1 MAISINGSWTSCQK
15 KITKPQTSN
24 FKPQTS
30 NSRMST
36 AVIQTTNLNFSF
48 SNGFKTLRDVNL
60 FVPKGSVYGFLGPN
74 GAGKT
79 TTLRLLLGLL
89 KNQQG
94 KLEIF
99 GKEFGSHRIEILKR
113 LGSLIEQ
120 PSLYLHLTA
129 KENLDI
135 YRLIYKADKTRINE
149 VLKIV
154 GLDNTG
160 KKKAKQFSLGM
171 KQRLSIAIALL
182 HQPELLILDEPT
194 NGLDPNGIIE
204 TRELIKKLN
213 KEHNTTVIVSSH
225 ILNEVER
232 MASHVGIIH
241 KGKMLFQGPLPELQ
255 QMKTRPTALEI
266 NTNDNGRAMQLLQSQ
281 CSAQQHT
288 DKIVLSF
295 QSNEESA
302 TINKLLVQNG
312 INVYA
317 LHPQQ
322 SDLEQLFLD
331 ITSNN

>member
-1 MAISINGSWTSCQK
+1 MDT
-15 KITKPQTSN
+15 P
-24 FKPQTS
+24 
-30 NSRMST
+30 
-36 AVIQTTNLNFSF
+36 VIQTTDLNFSF
-48 SNGFKTLRDVNL
+48 RNGAKTLDNINL
-60 FVPKGSVYGFLGPN
+60 LVPKGSVYGFLGPN

-99 GKEFGSHRIEILKR
+99 GKEFSTHRIEILKR

-135 YRLIYKADKTRINE
+135 YRLIYKVDKSRIDV

-154 GLDNTG
+154 GLDQTG

-225 ILNEVER
+225 ILNEIER

-241 KGKMLFQGPLPELQ
+241 KGKMLFQGPLQELQ
-255 QMKTRPTALEI
+255 QMKTRQTALEI
-266 NTNDNGRAMQLLQSQ
+266 ETNDNAAAAQLLQSFSLQ
-281 CSAQQHT
+281 SVNG
-288 DKIVLSF
+288 KLVLPF
-295 QSNEESA
+295 ESNGQTA
-302 TINKLLVQNG
+302 IINKLLVQNG
-312 INVYA
+312 LDVYA
-317 LHPQQ
+317 IHPQQ
-322 SDLEQLFLD
+322 NDLEQLFLD
-331 ITSNN
+331 ITSTNS

>member
-1 MAISINGSWTSCQK
+1 MHT
-15 KITKPQTSN
+15 P
-24 FKPQTS
+24 
-30 NSRMST
+30 
-36 AVIQTTNLNFSF
+36 VIQTTNLNFSF
-48 SNGFKTLRDVNL
+48 SNGVKTLDNVNL
-60 FVPKGSVYGFLGPN
+60 LVPKGSVFGFLGPN

-94 KLEIF
+94 QLEIF
-99 GKEFGSHRIEILKR
+99 GQEFSAHRIDILKR

-135 YRLIYKADKTRINE
+135 YRLIYKVPKSRIEE

-160 KKKAKQFSLGM
+160 KKKTKQFSLGM
-171 KQRLSIAIALL
+171 KQRLSIGIALL

-204 TRELIKKLN
+204 TRELIKRLN
-213 KEHNTTVIVSSH
+213 REHNTTILVSSH
-225 ILNEVER
+225 ILNEMER
-232 MASHVGIIH
+232 MATHVGIIH
-241 KGKMLFQGPLPELQ
+241 KGKMLFQGTLPELQ
-255 QMKTRPTALEI
+255 KMKTSQTALEI
-266 NTNDNGRAMQLLQSQ
+266 ETNDNGKAAQLLQDFPVK
-281 CSAQQHT
+281 QQEG
-288 DKIVLSF
+288 KIVLPF
-295 QSNEESA
+295 QSKENTA
-302 TINKLLVQNG
+302 HINKLL
-312 INVYA
+312 INSGLDVYA

>member
-1 MAISINGSWTSCQK
+1 M
-15 KITKPQTSN
+15 
-24 FKPQTS
+24 
-30 NSRMST
+30 NS
-36 AVIQTTNLNFSF
+36 AVIQTTGLTYSF
-48 SNGFKTLRDVNL
+48 RNGNKTLDNINL
-60 FVPKGSVYGFLGPN
+60 QVPQGSVYGFLGPN

-99 GKEFGSHRIEILKR
+99 GKEFASHRIEILKR

-129 KENLDI
+129 KENLEI
-135 YRLIYKADKTRINE
+135 YRLVYNVSKLRIDE

-213 KEHNTTVIVSSH
+213 KEHGTTVIVSSH

-241 KGKMLFQGPLPELQ
+241 KGKMLFQGPLAELQ
-255 QMKTRPTALEI
+255 QMKTRQTSLEVETNNNEQAARLLESFRITSVNGKLVLPFENKEQTA
-266 NTNDNGRAMQLLQSQ
+266 A
-281 CSAQQHT
+281 
-288 DKIVLSF
+288 
-295 QSNEESA
+295 
-302 TINKLLVQNG
+302 INKLLVQG
-312 INVYA
+312 GLDVYA

-322 SDLEQLFLD
+322 NDLEQLFLD
-331 ITSNN
+331 ITSTNS

>member
-1 MAISINGSWTSCQK
+1 MHT
-15 KITKPQTSN
+15 P
-24 FKPQTS
+24 
-30 NSRMST
+30 
-36 AVIQTTNLNFSF
+36 VIQTTNLNFSF
-48 SNGFKTLRDVNL
+48 SNGVKTLDAINL
-60 FVPKGSVYGFLGPN
+60 LVPKGSVYGFLGPN

-89 KNQQG
+89 KNQEG
-94 KLEIF
+94 RLEIF
-99 GKEFGSHRIEILKR
+99 GKEFASHRIEILKR

-129 KENLDI
+129 KENLEI
-135 YRLIYKADKTRINE
+135 YRLIYKVSKSRIDE

-154 GLDNTG
+154 GLDHTG
-160 KKKAKQFSLGM
+160 NKKAKQFSLGM

-241 KGKMLFQGPLPELQ
+241 KGKMLFQGPLGELQ
-255 QMKTRPTALEI
+255 QMKTRQTSLEVETS
-266 NTNDNGRAMQLLQSQ
+266 NNEAAAELLQSFTIK
-281 CSAQQHT
+281 SVNG
-288 DKIVLSF
+288 KLVLPF
-295 QSNEESA
+295 ENNEKTA
-302 TINKLLVQNG
+302 TINRLLVQG
-312 INVYA
+312 GLDVYA

-322 SDLEQLFLD
+322 NDLEQLFLD
-331 ITSNN
+331 ITSSNS

>member
-1 MAISINGSWTSCQK
+1 
-15 KITKPQTSN
+15 
-24 FKPQTS
+24 
-30 NSRMST
+30 MSS
-36 AVIQTTNLNFSF
+36 AVIQTTGLTYSF
-48 SNGFKTLRDVNL
+48 RNGNKTLDNINL
-60 FVPKGSVYGFLGPN
+60 QVPQGSVYGFLGPN

-99 GKEFGSHRIEILKR
+99 GKEFASHRIEILKR

-129 KENLDI
+129 KENLEI
-135 YRLIYKADKTRINE
+135 YRLVYNVSKTRIDE

-154 GLDNTG
+154 GLDHTG
-160 KKKAKQFSLGM
+160 KKKTKQFSLGM

-213 KEHNTTVIVSSH
+213 KEHGTTVIVSSH

-241 KGKMLFQGPLPELQ
+241 KGKMLFQGPLTELQ
-255 QMKTRPTALEI
+255 QMKTRQTSLEVETNNNEAAARLLESFTIKSVNGKLVLPFENKEQTA
-266 NTNDNGRAMQLLQSQ
+266 
-281 CSAQQHT
+281 
-288 DKIVLSF
+288 V
-295 QSNEESA
+295 
-302 TINKLLVQNG
+302 INKLLVQG
-312 INVYA
+312 GLDVYA

-322 SDLEQLFLD
+322 NDLEQLFLD
-331 ITSNN
+331 ITSTNS

>member
-1 MAISINGSWTSCQK
+1 
-15 KITKPQTSN
+15 
-24 FKPQTS
+24 
-30 NSRMST
+30 MST

-48 SNGFKTLRDVNL
+48 SNGAKTLQDVNL
-60 FVPKGSVYGFLGPN
+60 FVPRGSVYGFLGPN

-99 GKEFGSHRIEILKR
+99 GKEFASHRIEILKR

-135 YRLIYKADKTRINE
+135 YRLIYKVDKSRIDE

-154 GLDNTG
+154 GLEYTG

-213 KEHNTTVIVSSH
+213 REHNTTVIVSSH

-241 KGKMLFQGPLPELQ
+241 KGKMLFQGTLTELQ
-255 QMKTRPTALEI
+255 QMKSRQTSLEI
-266 NTNDNGRAMQLLQSQ
+266 ETNDNIAAAQLLQSF
-281 CSAQQHT
+281 SL
-288 DKIVLSF
+288 KSVNGKLVLPFENKS
-295 QSNEESA
+295 QTA
-302 TINKLLVQNG
+302 AINKLLVQNG
-312 INVYA
+312 MEVYA
-317 LHPQQ
+317 LHSQQ
-322 SDLEQLFLD
+322 DDLEQLFLD
-331 ITSNN
+331 ITSKN

>member
-1 MAISINGSWTSCQK
+1 MTDYPVIKT
-15 KITKPQTSN
+15 
-24 FKPQTS
+24 
-30 NSRMST
+30 T
-36 AVIQTTNLNFSF
+36 ALNFSF
-48 SNGFKTLRDVNL
+48 SSGIKTLDNINL
-60 FVPKGSVYGFLGPN
+60 VVPQGSVYGFLGPN

-99 GKEFGSHRIEILKR
+99 GKEFSSHRIEILKR

-120 PSLYLHLTA
+120 PSLYQHLTA
-129 KENLDI
+129 KENLEI
-135 YRLIYKADKTRINE
+135 YRLLYHVDKNRITE

-255 QMKTRPTALEI
+255 QMKTRQTTLEI
-266 NTNDNGRAMQLLQSQ
+266 ETNNNKAASQLLQSY
-281 CSAQQHT
+281 SLKNIAG
-288 DKIVLSF
+288 KLVLSY
-295 QSNEESA
+295 ESKEHVA
-302 TINKLLVQNG
+302 AINKLLVQNG
-312 INVYA
+312 IEVYA

-331 ITSNN
+331 ITSNKA

>member
-1 MAISINGSWTSCQK
+1 
-15 KITKPQTSN
+15 
-24 FKPQTS
+24 
-30 NSRMST
+30 MST

-48 SNGFKTLRDVNL
+48 SNGVKTLQDVNL
-60 FVPKGSVYGFLGPN
+60 FVPRGSVYGFLGPN

-89 KNQQG
+89 KNQHG

-99 GKEFGSHRIEILKR
+99 GKEFSSHRIEILKR

-135 YRLIYKADKTRINE
+135 YRLIYKVDKNRINE

-154 GLDNTG
+154 GLEYTA
-160 KKKAKQFSLGM
+160 KKKVKQFSLGM

-241 KGKMLFQGPLPELQ
+241 KGRMLFQGTLTELQ
-255 QMKTRPTALEI
+255 QMKSRQTALEI
-266 NTNDNGRAMQLLQSQ
+266 ETNDNIAAAQLLQSY
-281 CSAQQHT
+281 SLKSVNGKLVLPFENNAQT
-288 DKIVLSF
+288 
-295 QSNEESA
+295 A
-302 TINKLLVQNG
+302 AINKLLVQNG
-312 INVYA
+312 VDVYA
-317 LHPQQ
+317 LHSQQ
-322 SDLEQLFLD
+322 DDLEQLFLD